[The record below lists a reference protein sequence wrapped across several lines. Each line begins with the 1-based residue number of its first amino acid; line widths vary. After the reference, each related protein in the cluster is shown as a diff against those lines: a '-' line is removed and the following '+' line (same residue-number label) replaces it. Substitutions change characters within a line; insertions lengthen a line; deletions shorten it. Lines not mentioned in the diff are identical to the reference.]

1 MSTEYPIFF
10 LGVNLR
16 RLMGSL
22 LIIGAS
28 CGGGRTFEKP
38 PQRDEKALGEWRR
51 NEAIV
56 MQAVEGLS
64 DPDELLKA
72 VNFFQDLTGIT
83 VRGNTTTFGL
93 TPDQHTKPDLEK
105 LRRWYR
111 RNHARLFW
119 DDATNSVKLR
129 LDDPDDGHGGKNQ
142 GRMNSSARSV
152 ISRTRVR
159 LERGASGEQAPWA
172 GRITAASRET
182 DAASGRVDLSAV
194 MKRLQSGACKALGF
208 FF

>member
-72 VNFFQDLTGIT
+72 VNFFQDL
-83 VRGNTTTFGL
+83 RGCRQNKKIVVCSAESRGA
-93 TPDQHTKPDLEK
+93 
-105 LRRWYR
+105 
-111 RNHARLFW
+111 RNGQW
-119 DDATNSVKLR
+119 
-129 LDDPDDGHGGKNQ
+129 Q
-142 GRMNSSARSV
+142 GRKTGVDS
-152 ISRTRVR
+152 
-159 LERGASGEQAPWA
+159 RGAS
-172 GRITAASRET
+172 
-182 DAASGRVDLSAV
+182 
-194 MKRLQSGACKALGF
+194 
-208 FF
+208 